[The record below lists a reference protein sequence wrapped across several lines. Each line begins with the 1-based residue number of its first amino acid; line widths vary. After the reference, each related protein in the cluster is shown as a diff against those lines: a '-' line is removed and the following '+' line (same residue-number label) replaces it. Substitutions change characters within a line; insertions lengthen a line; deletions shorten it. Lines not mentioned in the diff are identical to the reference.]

1 MCEYPGRSH
10 RRSKVDVFEKKCV
23 VTTNCEKSAEAIV
36 PGEKKPGRAEQSLV
50 LSKRKKEVNIMKAE
64 CPVTWSCPQK
74 DSAEH
79 EEYVG
84 VQSVGSQEVG
94 EEDGADLLE
103 RILSRDNLNRA
114 YKRVRANKGAPGIDG
129 MTIED
134 ALPWLREHREE
145 LLETIRQGKYKP
157 QPVRRKEIPK
167 PDGGVRKLGIP
178 TVIDRIIQQAI
189 AQQLVPIYE
198 PLFSDDSYGYRP
210 NRSAQQAIQ
219 KVKWYAEQGYTS
231 AVLVDLTKYFD
242 TLNHELLMNL
252 LRKNIR
258 DKRVI
263 ELIKK
268 YLKAGVMENGLLVK
282 TTEGSPQG
290 GPLSPLLANIYLN
303 EYDKEMASRG
313 VPVIRYA
320 DDIVVLA
327 KSPRAAQR
335 LLESTQRY
343 LEGKLKLRMN
353 VEKSKVVSVFAIR
366 NFKFLGFAL
375 GKGKNSIYIRAH
387 TKSLKKAKVKLKELT
402 SRSQGRNVRKVMENV
417 KVYIRGWLG
426 YFGIAS
432 MRTTMQ
438 RWDKWLRRRFRMY
451 IWKQWK
457 KPKTR
462 VESLIKLGVPKE
474 RAWIAARTRKAYWRC
489 AAMPIVQEGLSKE
502 ILARAGYYSIQ
513 TRYEQVHL
521 CD

>member
-1 MCEYPGRSH
+1 MES
-10 RRSKVDVFEKKCV
+10 
-23 VTTNCEKSAEAIV
+23 
-36 PGEKKPGRAEQSLV
+36 
-50 LSKRKKEVNIMKAE
+50 
-64 CPVTWSCPQK
+64 
-74 DSAEH
+74 
-79 EEYVG
+79 
-84 VQSVGSQEVG
+84 
-94 EEDGADLLE
+94 
-103 RILSRDNLNRA
+103 
-114 YKRVRANKGAPGIDG
+114 
-129 MTIED
+129 
-134 ALPWLREHREE
+134 
-145 LLETIRQGKYKP
+145 IRQGKYKP

-178 TVIDRIIQQAI
+178 TVVDRIIQQAI
-189 AQQLVPIYE
+189 AQQLIPIYE

-231 AVLVDLTKYFD
+231 AVLVDLSKYFD

-252 LRKNIR
+252 LRKNIH

-282 TTEGSPQG
+282 TAEGSPQG

-343 LEGKLKLRMN
+343 LEGKLRLKMN
-353 VEKSKVVSVFAIR
+353 VEKSKVVSIFAAE

-375 GKGKNSIYIRAH
+375 GKGKNGVYIRAH
-387 TKSLKKAKVKLKELT
+387 AKSLKKAKAKLKELT
-402 SRSQGRNVRKVMENV
+402 SRSQGRNVRKVMDNV

-432 MRTTMQ
+432 MKTTMQ
-438 RWDKWLRRRFRMY
+438 RWDEWLRRRLRVY

-457 KPKTR
+457 NPKTR
-462 VESLIKLGVPKE
+462 VKNLRMLGMSKWQAYRNGNSQKGYWAVAGSGILTHTITNKRLAQAGYFSILDRYESL
-474 RAWIAARTRKAYWRC
+474 
-489 AAMPIVQEGLSKE
+489 
-502 ILARAGYYSIQ
+502 
-513 TRYEQVHL
+513 HL

>member
-1 MCEYPGRSH
+1 
-10 RRSKVDVFEKKCV
+10 
-23 VTTNCEKSAEAIV
+23 
-36 PGEKKPGRAEQSLV
+36 
-50 LSKRKKEVNIMKAE
+50 MKAE
-64 CPVTWSCPQK
+64 YSENRSCPQRN
-74 DSAEH
+74 SAEH
-79 EEYVG
+79 EKYVG
-84 VQSVGSQEVG
+84 AQSAGSREVVEQG
-94 EEDGADLLE
+94 GADLLE

-114 YKRVRANKGAPGIDG
+114 YKQVRANKGAPGIDG

-134 ALPWLREHREE
+134 ALPWLREHRDE
-145 LLETIRQGKYKP
+145 LLESIRQGKYKP

-198 PLFSDDSYGYRP
+198 PLFSEDSYGYRP

-231 AVLVDLTKYFD
+231 AVLVDLSKYFD

-252 LRKNIR
+252 LRKNIH

-263 ELIKK
+263 ELIKR

-335 LLESTQRY
+335 LLKSTQRY
-343 LEGKLKLRMN
+343 LEGKLKLKMN
-353 VEKSKVVSVFAIR
+353 VEKSNVVSIFAAQ

-375 GKGKNSIYIRAH
+375 GKGKNGVYIRAH
-387 TKSLKKAKVKLKELT
+387 AKSLKKAKAKLKELT
-402 SRSQGRNVRKVMENV
+402 SRSQGRNVRVVMEKV
-417 KVYIRGWLG
+417 KVFIRGWLG

-432 MRTTMQ
+432 MKTTMQ
-438 RWDKWLRRRFRMY
+438 RWDEWLRRRYRCY

-457 KPKTR
+457 KPRKR
-462 VESLIKLGVPKE
+462 AESLMQLGIPKWQ
-474 RAWIAARTRKAYWRC
+474 AWAVSNCRKAYWHMSRNGHIQR
-489 AAMPIVQEGLSKE
+489 AISKE
-502 ILARAGYYSIQ
+502 RLAQAGYMSILDQ
-513 TRYEQVHL
+513 YESLHL
-521 CD
+521 RLNRRIPNGMYGGVGGRLLN